1 MKIINKAN
9 FEEFPDAIFLDIDNT
24 IYDYN
29 LAHKGAIA
37 AVKDKAIKT
46 FSINEKDFDDAYA
59 ESKKQVKSK
68 LKNTASSH
76 SRLLYMQRMLEII
89 GLKSQVLLSL
99 DFEQTY
105 WRNFLVNAELFE
117 NVVDFLEEIRLIDIP
132 IVAITD
138 LTAQIQFRKIIYFGL
153 DNYFDYVVTSEE
165 AGVEKPEKTIFN
177 LAIDKINIKKPKLWM
192 IGDSLEKDIIGS
204 KVNVNATTLQKRH
217 AGIIVENDYKYTDL
231 IFENFSD
238 IHKLLVSIKNG
249 KYRK

>member
-138 LTAQIQFRKIIYFGL
+138 
-153 DNYFDYVVTSEE
+153 
-165 AGVEKPEKTIFN
+165 
-177 LAIDKINIKKPKLWM
+177 
-192 IGDSLEKDIIGS
+192 
-204 KVNVNATTLQKRH
+204 
-217 AGIIVENDYKYTDL
+217 
-231 IFENFSD
+231 
-238 IHKLLVSIKNG
+238 
-249 KYRK
+249 